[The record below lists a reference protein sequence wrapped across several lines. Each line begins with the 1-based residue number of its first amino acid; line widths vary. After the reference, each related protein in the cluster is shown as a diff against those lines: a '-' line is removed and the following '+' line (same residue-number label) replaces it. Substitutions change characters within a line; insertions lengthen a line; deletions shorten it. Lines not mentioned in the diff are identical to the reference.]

1 MKVRFKN
8 EVFILR
14 EHASNIPGI
23 LPAVEISEKGYWYT
37 MPIATPI
44 MDYIKDK
51 KIDEIIAGVIQ
62 LSETLAL

>member
-51 KIDEIIAGVIQ
+51 KIDEIIA
-62 LSETLAL
+62 